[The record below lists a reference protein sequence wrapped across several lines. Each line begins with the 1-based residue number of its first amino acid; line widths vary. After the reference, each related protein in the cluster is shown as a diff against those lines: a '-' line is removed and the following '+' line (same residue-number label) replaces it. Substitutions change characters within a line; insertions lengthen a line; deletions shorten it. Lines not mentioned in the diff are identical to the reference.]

1 MKKHIWLQAKVLP
14 TSENENLPLLG
25 SWTVF
30 NRMICSASCLKSTI
44 EYMSAIGEPPNYA
57 VCKNYLDDLKEIAK
71 DLDLDHLFAHADKDL
86 YSKLEHIWKH
96 GNLYKEV
103 IIIMG
108 GFNAL
113 RVCQHLIY

>member
-1 MKKHIWLQAKVLP
+1 MKKDIWLQANVLP

-57 VCKNYLDDLKEIAK
+57 VCKNY
-71 DLDLDHLFAHADKDL
+71 FADEDL

>member
-1 MKKHIWLQAKVLP
+1 
-14 TSENENLPLLG
+14 
-25 SWTVF
+25 
-30 NRMICSASCLKSTI
+30 
-44 EYMSAIGEPPNYA
+44 MSAIGEPPNYA